1 MVHLLPGPVEMM
13 LTIKQLEKGQS
24 YEGTM
29 EYLKQSFDAVLQ
41 YIGDG
46 HFVGEYG
53 TVPHIDMEMRC
64 WRFRPMRKAS

>member
-1 MVHLLPGPVEMM
+1 M
-13 LTIKQLEKGQS
+13 LTVDQLEKGQL

-29 EYLKQSFDAVLQ
+29 EYQKQTLDAELR

-53 TVPHIDMEMRC
+53 TVPHIDMMMRC
-64 WRFRPMRKAS
+64 WRFRPMRKV